1 MMNKIEKQLLLNQ
14 LKIMAVLQRLDIKVH
29 QEEAIKDLSEEI
41 KNTQK
46 ILLEDLE
53 KDLFKEEI

>member
-1 MMNKIEKQLLLNQ
+1 
-14 LKIMAVLQRLDIKVH
+14 MATLQRLDIKVH
-29 QEEAIKDLSEEI
+29 QEEVIKDLSEEI